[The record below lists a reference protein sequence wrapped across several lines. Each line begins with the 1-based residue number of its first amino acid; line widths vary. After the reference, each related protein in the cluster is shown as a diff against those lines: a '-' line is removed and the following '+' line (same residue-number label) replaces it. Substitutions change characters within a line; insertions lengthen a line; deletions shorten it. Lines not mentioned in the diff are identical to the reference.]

1 DDADEKWYEI
11 FSYPIIDSDSGE
23 VTGIVEFVRDIT
35 QHTRDEEQLTSQKE
49 RLANIIE
56 GTDAGT
62 WEWNVQTGET
72 IFNERWAKF
81 IGYSLEELSPTIID
95 TWMKHA
101 HPDDLE
107 KCKKELDRHFKGET
121 KIYECEHRMKHK
133 NGSWIWLLDRG
144 KVVSWTEDGKP
155 LWMFGTHQDITK
167 RKQTEIKL
175 QESESHFR
183 LLIENAPD
191 AIFIQTEGKFA
202 YVNQQAQQLF
212 GADKAEQLIGMPV
225 LERFHPDY
233 HEEVKKRI
241 KGVNKRKK
249 SQPNLEEIY
258 LKLDRTHV
266 DVEVSAVPF
275 RYQGKDGAL
284 VFARDITERK
294 NAERKL
300 QKNYEELE
308 AAEEE
313 LRASNEELLASNQLL
328 EKQKTE
334 LTQYKRM
341 VEGSEDMMAVVDK
354 DYKYLCVNNAFLK
367 YHQLNEEEVIG
378 YRAGEVLGE
387 QVFKEK
393 LKPYLDK
400 AIKGENV
407 RFDMVKSYPEFGAVH
422 LEVNYYPLENEEG
435 TDGVVAVMRD
445 ITERKKAEEELLIKN
460 RISNSFIQ
468 SEGKDFYKEVLDV
481 IREAFSSEYGYF
493 GYINDDGDLVSESM
507 TRDVWDECQIEEKSI
522 VFPKD
527 SWAGVWGDSLKRRT
541 TLYKNGN
548 LQLPEGH
555 VQLTSAM
562 AAPIMANDQLIGQI
576 ALANKP
582 WGYNNNDKKQINRLS
597 GYIAPLL
604 HSKLKEEQYK
614 QELLEA
620 KEKAEESDRLK
631 SAFLAN
637 MSHEIRTPMNGI
649 MGFSEM
655 LQEKEFSKDKRDQ
668 FLNIIHNRTY
678 HLLNIINDLV
688 DVSKIEANQLAL
700 NHQNVCLDD
709 VFKELHRFYTNQLK
723 IEEKTHIQLKFN
735 KSPDSQNSYIYSDP
749 NRFRQIMDNLLN
761 NAIKFTH
768 EGSIEF
774 GYEFTSDGQLLFY
787 VRDTGI
793 GISGDQQEH
802 IFERFRQADDTTSR
816 AYEGTGLGLTI
827 SKNLV
832 ELMGGQMWL
841 DSTEGQGSVFYFTLP
856 YESRQKTEN
865 NEIKEIEPDETE
877 VEGKILLVIEDDPTS
892 LEFMKALL
900 EPGGFNLIACTT
912 GKEGY
917 EAFLNHPEI
926 DLILMDIKLPDTT
939 GLELTKKI
947 RSSMDHSDV
956 PIIAQTAYAMS
967 EDVQKSIDAGCDD
980 YISKPIDQKRLLAKI
995 HKFI

>member
-1 DDADEKWYEI
+1 MKSENPEQLKERIQELENENARLKETEQELRKKEEESRITLNSIGDAVISTDLESRVVQMNQVAQNLTGWDIEEAKGKPMEEVFYIVNAYTGEKAENPVKQVLKRGETVGLANNTKLLAKDGSEYQIADSAAPITDDQDRLFGVVAVFRDVTEEYRKSQQIKESKEFLDAILNSIQEGISLLNTDLTIRYTNPVMEEWYSENMPLVGKKCYKAYHDSSNSCHPCPSLRCMKTKKTESEIIPGSPYPDSPVKWIELY
-11 FSYPIIDSDSGE
+11 SYPVIDNESGE

-35 QHTRDEEQLTSQKE
+35 QRIKAREQLNSQKE

-72 IFNERWAKF
+72 IFNERWAQF
-81 IGYSLEELSPTIID
+81 IGYSLEELFPTTIN
-95 TWMKHA
+95 TCMKYA

-107 KCKKELDRHFKGET
+107 KCKKELDRHFRGET
-121 KIYECEHRMKHK
+121 KLYECEHRMKHK
-133 NGSWIWLLDRG
+133 DGSWIWLLDRG

-341 VEGSEDMMAVVDK
+341 VEGSEDMMVVVDK

-604 HSKLKEEQYK
+604 HSKLKEDQYK
-614 QELLEA
+614 QDLLEA

-688 DVSKIEANQLAL
+688 DVSKIEANQL
-700 NHQNVCLDD
+700 
-709 VFKELHRFYTNQLK
+709 
-723 IEEKTHIQLKFN
+723 
-735 KSPDSQNSYIYSDP
+735 
-749 NRFRQIMDNLLN
+749 
-761 NAIKFTH
+761 
-768 EGSIEF
+768 
-774 GYEFTSDGQLLFY
+774 
-787 VRDTGI
+787 
-793 GISGDQQEH
+793 
-802 IFERFRQADDTTSR
+802 
-816 AYEGTGLGLTI
+816 
-827 SKNLV
+827 
-832 ELMGGQMWL
+832 
-841 DSTEGQGSVFYFTLP
+841 
-856 YESRQKTEN
+856 
-865 NEIKEIEPDETE
+865 
-877 VEGKILLVIEDDPTS
+877 
-892 LEFMKALL
+892 
-900 EPGGFNLIACTT
+900 
-912 GKEGY
+912 
-917 EAFLNHPEI
+917 
-926 DLILMDIKLPDTT
+926 
-939 GLELTKKI
+939 
-947 RSSMDHSDV
+947 
-956 PIIAQTAYAMS
+956 
-967 EDVQKSIDAGCDD
+967 
-980 YISKPIDQKRLLAKI
+980 
-995 HKFI
+995 